1 MKPQA
6 IERQAQPG
14 SQVTGDGKESGPG
27 NMAAGTSP
35 DKPASAAPSYS
46 AGSGSVGPHLFE
58 RDSYASTAFQE
69 ILDRSFHAFAAR
81 ATAGLSPSALAGAWA
96 DWAVHL
102 MSSPGKQV
110 QLTEKAAKKAQ
121 RLIQYASRCAAGN
134 QHASL
139 CIEPLAHDRRFRD
152 RAWQQWPFNL
162 MYQSFLLNQQWWHNA
177 TTGVRGVTKQH
188 ENVVEFAT
196 RQMLDVFSP
205 SNYAFTN
212 PEVIDAT
219 LRQGGQNLVRG
230 WQNFMEDW
238 DHAVSGRKPEGA
250 EDFQVGSDLAAT
262 PGKVVYRNRLIELI
276 QYTPVTEKVHAEPIL
291 IVPAWIMK
299 YYILDLSAHNS
310 MVKYLTGQGFTV
322 FMVSWKNPDP
332 DDRDLDMDDYRTLG
346 VMRALDVVENIA
358 GGAHIHGVGYCL
370 GGTLLAI
377 AAAAMARDGDS
388 RLKTLSLFAAQ
399 VDFTEAGELMLFINE
414 SQVTFLEDLMWEQG
428 FLDTKQM
435 AGAFQLLRSNDLIW
449 SRMVHDYLMGDRSGL
464 SDLMAWNADATR
476 MPFKMHSQY
485 LRKLFLNND
494 LAEGRYQVEGRPV
507 TVSDIRIPVFAV
519 GTERDHVAPWRSVH
533 KFHLL
538 SDTEV
543 TFLLTNGG
551 HNAGIVS
558 EPGHPRRH
566 YRVTTTPHDQP
577 YMDPETWVAQTSE
590 KQGSWWPEFSSWLKD
605 RSGEQVQT
613 PPMGN
618 ADLEIKA
625 ICDAPGTYVFQ
636 S

>member
-1 MKPQA
+1 M
-6 IERQAQPG
+6 G
-14 SQVTGDGKESGPG
+14 SQVVENPVR
-27 NMAAGTSP
+27 
-35 DKPASAAPSYS
+35 
-46 AGSGSVGPHLFE
+46 SGSQSSSDGQGALQDNNANTISTGMPVPGPAVHQTEHTVADAHPFE

-102 MSSPGKQV
+102 MTSPGKQV
-110 QLTEKAAKKAQ
+110 QLAEKAVKKTQ
-121 RLIQYASRCAAGN
+121 RLAQYAARCRPGK
-134 QHASL
+134 QQVPL
-139 CIEPLAHDRRFRD
+139 CIEPLAHDRRFRGK
-152 RAWQQWPFNL
+152 AWQQWPFNL

-188 ENVVEFAT
+188 EKVVEFAT
-196 RQMLDVFSP
+196 RQLLDVFSP

-212 PEVIDAT
+212 PEVVDAT
-219 LRQGGQNLVRG
+219 LRQGGQNFARG
-230 WQNFMEDW
+230 LQNFMEDW
-238 DHAVSGRKPEGA
+238 DAAVSGRKPPGV
-250 EDFQVGSDLAAT
+250 EDFQVGTDLAAT

-276 QYTPVTEKVHAEPIL
+276 QYAPTTDKVYAEPIL

-310 MVKYLTGQGFTV
+310 LVKYLTGQGFTV

-332 DDRDLDMDDYRTLG
+332 DDRDLGMDDYRTLG
-346 VMRALDVVENIA
+346 VMRALDAVEA
-358 GGAHIHGVGYCL
+358 VSGGSRIHGVGYCL
-370 GGTLLAI
+370 GGTLLSI
-377 AAAAMARDGDS
+377 AAAAMARDGDK

-449 SRMVHDYLMGDRSGL
+449 SRLVHDYLMGDRAGL
-464 SDLMAWNADATR
+464 NDLMAWNADATR
-476 MPFKMHSQY
+476 MPYKMHSQY
-485 LRKLFLNND
+485 LRQLFLNND
-494 LAEGRYQVEGRPV
+494 FAEGRYQVEGRPV
-507 TVSDIRIPVFAV
+507 AVSDIRVPVFAV
-519 GTERDHVAPWRSVH
+519 GTERDHVAPWRSVY

-551 HNAGIVS
+551 HNARIVS

-566 YRVTTTPHDQP
+566 YKVTTAAHDEP
-577 YMDPETWVAQTSE
+577 YMDPQTWSAQTVE
-590 KQGSWWPEFSSWLKD
+590 KPGSWWPEFSGWLERK
-605 RSGEQVQT
+605 SGKQIS
-613 PPMGN
+613 PPPLGN
-618 ADLEIKA
+618 AGCGFKA
-625 ICDAPGTYVFQ
+625 ICDAPGSYVFQ
-636 S
+636 E